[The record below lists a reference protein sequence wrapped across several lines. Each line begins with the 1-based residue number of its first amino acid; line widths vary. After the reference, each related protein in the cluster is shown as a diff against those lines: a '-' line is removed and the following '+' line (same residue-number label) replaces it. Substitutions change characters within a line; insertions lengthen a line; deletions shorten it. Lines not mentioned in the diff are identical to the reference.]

1 MIRTVFDTNVLI
13 SAFAVPGSRSEKAFL
28 LAMRGRVDL
37 ISSAAIL
44 TETANKLRQK
54 FGLPEEDIIAVLK
67 HVSRT
72 AEIVKPTTRLAV
84 LADEPDNRILECA
97 TTAEVDLIVTGDK
110 HLLSLKSYEGIG
122 TCRVADLLRT
132 VGEGEPGRSAVPGAA
147 IKSPPPRVRRPRRAA
162 HQAPSPPWSLP
173 GGRSTSGRAFP

>member
-1 MIRTVFDTNVLI
+1 MTKAVFDTNVLI

-37 ISSAAIL
+37 STSAAIL

-67 HVSRT
+67 HVSRA
-72 AEIVKPTTRLAV
+72 AEIVKPTTRLTV

-97 TTAEVDLIVTGDK
+97 TAAKADLIVTGDR
-110 HLLSLKSYEGIG
+110 HLLGLKSYEGIG
-122 TCRVADLLRT
+122 ICRVADLLRT
-132 VGEGEPGRSAVPGAA
+132 AGEGEPER
-147 IKSPPPRVRRPRRAA
+147 
-162 HQAPSPPWSLP
+162 
-173 GGRSTSGRAFP
+173 